1 MELPLPEEP
10 AGPGHDGTLSLG
22 RYKDL
27 LGENCHRIRLHDAL
41 VGEFQALRG
50 GLGEDQFPVRNTHN
64 LGVEDYL
71 ARVDRYE
78 AMTRPLLPIMAV
90 GGYWGGE
97 EHAQH
102 LGRCLARLADPPGDR
117 SGLTHFI
124 NLRLYPALLLT
135 YACGIG
141 SILAGR
147 YGTLAKILICTRTR
161 KDNKQAPLVRALVHT
176 DVIGGDL
183 LQKRPELER
192 HKTPTSDHLFT
203 ILKEPLSTLAIDEV
217 EYQGAF
223 DRFEYLYALVH
234 GDLYQKEG
242 SMGRIWGPIGCFL
255 WRTGILEEVGHEI
268 AEQGNNWL
276 PLKAGF
282 FGGSLERANEV
293 REQINGLV
301 YRNGF

>member
-1 MELPLPEEP
+1 MTTSLIDEP
-10 AGPGHDGTLSLG
+10 DTHDSSAVLSLS

-27 LGENCHRIRLHDAL
+27 LVEDRHRISLHDAL
-41 VGEFQALRG
+41 VGEVQSLRG
-50 GLGEDQFPVRNTHN
+50 RLGEDQFPIRNVHN

-78 AMTRPLLPIMAV
+78 ATTGPLLPIMAT

-97 EHAQH
+97 EHARH

-117 SGLTHFI
+117 SGITGLL

-141 SILAGR
+141 AVLSGR
-147 YGTLAKILICTRTR
+147 YDTLATILVSTKTR
-161 KDNKQAPLVRALVHT
+161 KDNKPAPLVRALAHN
-176 DVIGGDL
+176 DVIDGDI

-192 HKTPTSDHLFT
+192 HRTPTSDHLFA

-217 EYQGAF
+217 EYQRAF

-234 GDLYQKEG
+234 GDVYEKEG
-242 SMGRIWGPIGCFL
+242 SLGRIWGPVGCFL
-255 WRTGILEEVGHEI
+255 WRNGILEEAGHEI
-268 AEQGNNWL
+268 AEQGNEWP
-276 PLKAGF
+276 PLKVGL
-282 FGGSLERANEV
+282 FGGSVERAKQV
-293 REQINGLV
+293 KEQID
-301 YRNGF
+301 RIIHRTGF